1 MMTGFKA
8 RMAFYLIAVTFSVR
22 ATAGLTVI
30 EQISNETRPDGLFVV
45 ESNSNAHQHDSQEQ
59 LIRRLQYEN
68 AMLRNELASK
78 RSQNHSGIKETSN
91 YLYPKKAKHIRK
103 TYRVQGNSVTISNLE
118 LSELFLMCQNA
129 KRLSITGYSDSRG
142 NKKIRL
148 QVARLRAESLKR
160 KLIARGI
167 PPYKINTRGLDGN
180 YIASNATA
188 LGRMKNRRVTVVI
201 E

>member
-1 MMTGFKA
+1 MMTGFKS

-45 ESNSNAHQHDSQEQ
+45 ELNLNTHQHDSQEQ

-78 RSQNHSGIKETSN
+78 RNQNHSGIKKTSN
-91 YLYPKKAKHIRK
+91 YLHPTKTKHIRK
-103 TYRVQGNSVTISNLE
+103 TYHVQGNSVTISNLE
-118 LSELFLMCQNA
+118 LSELFLISQNA
-129 KRLSITGYSDSRG
+129 KRLSIAGYSDSRG

-167 PPYKINTRGLDGN
+167 PSYKINTRGLDGN
-180 YIASNATA
+180 YIAPNTTA
-188 LGRMKNRRVTVVI
+188 LGRMKNRRVTVAI

>member
-1 MMTGFKA
+1 MMTGFKS
-8 RMAFYLIAVTFSVR
+8 RITFYLIAATFSVK
-22 ATAGLTVI
+22 ATAGFTVI
-30 EQISNETRPDGLFVV
+30 EQVSNETRPDGLLVV
-45 ESNSNAHQHDSQEQ
+45 ESNSIAHQYDSQEQ
-59 LIRRLQYEN
+59 LIRQLQYEN

-78 RSQNHSGIKETSN
+78 RN
-91 YLYPKKAKHIRK
+91 LYPKKTNHSRK
-103 TYRVQGNSVTISNLE
+103 TYPVQGNSVTITDLE
-118 LSELFLMCQNA
+118 LSELFLMSQNA

-167 PPYKINTRGLDGN
+167 PPYIINARGLDGN
-180 YIASNATA
+180 YIASNATP